1 MYSSEDIA
9 KNSTI
14 FPAAEYSE
22 KDSFNVNGAPIIKVV
37 GVGGGGNNAVN
48 HMYKQGISGVSFVV
62 ANTDRQALG
71 YSDVPTTLLIGP
83 GVTKG
88 LGAGNQPERARE
100 AAEES
105 AAEIAALFD
114 EDTKMVFITAGMG
127 GGTGT
132 GASPVVA
139 RIARERGMLT
149 VGIVTIPF
157 MFEGE
162 KKILKALD
170 GANEMS
176 KYVDALLVINNE
188 RLTEMYTDLT
198 LDNAFEMAD
207 ETLTDAARSISEMIN
222 VNGKINLDFEDIK
235 TTLKDSGT
243 AIIST
248 GYGEGENRVTK
259 SIQDALNSP
268 LLKNH
273 DIKTSKRFLFNLYYP
288 TEGENPVRMGEMNEI
303 TSFMTSVISDVDVIW
318 GKTVDNSLGSK
329 VKITVLASGFDI
341 SLGNDIK
348 FQNPKRKK
356 FMGKKE
362 EEQPETNAMRL
373 QDAYGAEKVAEISR
387 EKARANYI
395 LLTPEQMDNDL
406 LINFIER
413 TPTYKRGSDMKFRE
427 EWRALTA
434 SLAESSATVPER
446 QDEAESGTVIDFG

>member
-1 MYSSEDIA
+1 
-9 KNSTI
+9 
-14 FPAAEYSE
+14 
-22 KDSFNVNGAPIIKVV
+22 
-37 GVGGGGNNAVN
+37 
-48 HMYKQGISGVSFVV
+48 
-62 ANTDRQALG
+62 
-71 YSDVPTTLLIGP
+71 
-83 GVTKG
+83 
-88 LGAGNQPERARE
+88 
-100 AAEES
+100 
-105 AAEIAALFD
+105 
-114 EDTKMVFITAGMG
+114 
-127 GGTGT
+127 
-132 GASPVVA
+132 
-139 RIARERGMLT
+139 
-149 VGIVTIPF
+149 
-157 MFEGE
+157 
-162 KKILKALD
+162 
-170 GANEMS
+170 MS

-207 ETLTDAARSISEMIN
+207 ETLTDAAWSISEMIN

-303 TSFMTSVISDVDVIW
+303 TSFMTGVISDVDVIW